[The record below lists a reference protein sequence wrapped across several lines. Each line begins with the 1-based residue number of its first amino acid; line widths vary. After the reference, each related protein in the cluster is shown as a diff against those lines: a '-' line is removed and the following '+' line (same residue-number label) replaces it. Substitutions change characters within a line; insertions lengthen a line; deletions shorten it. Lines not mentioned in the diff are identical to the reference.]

1 MSSDLPKDME
11 LESSRG
17 GAEQGPLVG
26 QPQNWGARVFVRRSI
41 SPKGNPLWVLESRWP
56 RGD

>member
-1 MSSDLPKDME
+1 MSSDLPKDT
-11 LESSRG
+11 ESSRG

-41 SPKGNPLWVLESRWP
+41 SLKGNPLWVLESR
-56 RGD
+56 